1 MARQSTSVPFE
12 LSSAELA
19 RTRVGIVDGKR
30 ISLGVQGDALRGFVL
45 ERRCKSPG
53 EPVSTQ
59 RVGLRDPAAVAAF
72 VEHDPYVVQ
81 LGIDYRALLD
91 VHRAADD
98 AGSHGAFAVHDARY
112 ARPASEAGGAFRP
125 AEHAGA
131 APAASGVTTASAAS
145 VAQPEFAVECEHD
158 GALLALMRRICA
170 SCGATQCFYHWF
182 VVDEDTGEFTAH
194 DLLIGGAPAWAQRYV
209 HQHWYL
215 NDPAVAHARDNTQPL
230 RGSALAELRS
240 DHWLNHY
247 AQTQGLG
254 SNVFFPAHR
263 RDVST
268 FGLLHVAAPLPAPHG
283 EDALWR
289 NRRVLRGLANEMLEW
304 RVVRRRR
311 ELAQELSLAAQDVLA
326 LRLVARGGG
335 ARHVAEE
342 LRLDERAVYQLFTAI
357 NRKMD
362 SKHIKSS
369 ATKAKRLGLLAEGY
383 ISK

>member
-1 MARQSTSVPFE
+1 MARQSTSIPFE
-12 LSSAELA
+12 PSSSSDLA

-53 EPVSTQ
+53 GPVSTQ

-72 VEHDPYVVQ
+72 VEHDPYAAQ

-98 AGSHGAFAVHDARY
+98 ANLLGALAAHDARHAY
-112 ARPASEAGGAFRP
+112 AANDVSGAGSTTERA
-125 AEHAGA
+125 AAAHA
-131 APAASGVTTASAAS
+131 ASAAS
-145 VAQPEFAVECEHD
+145 IAPCAQPEFAVECEHD
-158 GALLALMRRICA
+158 GALLALMRRICM

-182 VVDEDTGEFTAH
+182 VVDEDAGEFTTH

-209 HQHWYL
+209 HQHWHL

-230 RGSALAELRS
+230 RGSALAGLRP

-247 AQTQGLG
+247 ARTQGLG

-268 FGLLHVAAPLPAPHG
+268 FGLLHVATPQPSPHG

-311 ELAQELSLAAQDVLA
+311 ELAQEFSLAAQDVLA

-342 LRLDERAVYQLFTAI
+342 LQLDERAVYQLFTAI

-369 ATKAKRLGLLAEGY
+369 ATKARRLGLLAEGY

>member
-1 MARQSTSVPFE
+1 MARQSTSVSFD
-12 LSSAELA
+12 LSSPDLA
-19 RTRVGIVDGKR
+19 RTRDGIVDGKR
-30 ISLGVQGDALRGFVL
+30 ISLGVRGDALRGFVL

-72 VEHDPYVVQ
+72 VEHDPYAAQ

-91 VHRAADD
+91 VHRGADAA
-98 AGSHGAFAVHDARY
+98 APHGAHAAHDVRHAR
-112 ARPASEAGGAFRP
+112 AANDALDASRTSERTGA
-125 AEHAGA
+125 AAAAA
-131 APAASGVTTASAAS
+131 APAT
-145 VAQPEFAVECEHD
+145 QPEFAAECEHD

-182 VVDEDTGEFTAH
+182 VVDEETDEFSTH

-230 RGSALAELRS
+230 RGSTLAELPP

-268 FGLLHVAAPLPAPHG
+268 FGLLHVATPLPAPQG
-283 EDALWR
+283 EDMPWR
-289 NRRVLRGLANEMLEW
+289 NRRLLRGLANEMLEW

>member
-12 LSSAELA
+12 PSSSDLA

-72 VEHDPYVVQ
+72 VEHDPYAAQ

-91 VHRAADD
+91 VHRAAGD
-98 AGSHGAFAVHDARY
+98 AGLHGMLAVHDARH
-112 ARPASEAGGAFRP
+112 AHAANDASDAYRP
-125 AEHAGA
+125 AERAAA
-131 APAASGVTTASAAS
+131 APAALAAPA
-145 VAQPEFAVECEHD
+145 AQPEFAVECEHD
-158 GALLALMRRICA
+158 GALLALMRWICA

-182 VVDEDTGEFTAH
+182 VVDEDTGEFTTH

-230 RGSALAELRS
+230 RGSALAELPS

-268 FGLLHVAAPLPAPHG
+268 FGLLHVATPLSAPHG

>member
-1 MARQSTSVPFE
+1 MARQSTSVSFD
-12 LSSAELA
+12 LSSPDLA
-19 RTRVGIVDGKR
+19 RTRHGMVDGKR
-30 ISLGVQGDALRGFVL
+30 ISLGVQGDAQRGYVL
-45 ERRCKSPG
+45 ERRCRSPG

-72 VEHDPYVVQ
+72 VEHDPYAVQ
-81 LGIDYRALLD
+81 LGLDYRALLD
-91 VHRAADD
+91 VYGAPDAAGWQD
-98 AGSHGAFAVHDARY
+98 ARPVQGARHAHDADG
-112 ARPASEAGGAFRP
+112 AGDASRPSGP
-125 AEHAGA
+125 VSA
-131 APAASGVTTASAAS
+131 AP
-145 VAQPEFAVECEHD
+145 VAQPEFAAECEHD
-158 GALLALMRRICA
+158 GALLALMRRVCA

-182 VVDEDTGEFTAH
+182 VVDEETGEFAAH

-230 RGSALAELRS
+230 RGSSLAALPA

-263 RDVST
+263 RDVAT
-268 FGLLHVAAPLPAPHG
+268 FGLLHVGAPLSAPQG

-289 NRRVLRGLANEMLEW
+289 NRRVLRGLANELLEW

-369 ATKAKRLGLLAEGY
+369 ATKAKQLGLLAEGY